1 MRLIIS
7 IAIFMV
13 LLAAAA
19 LPAASQQSPEVKRVG
34 VLLSSPVSSSVY
46 LAALRDGLRE
56 RGWIEGRNVAFEPRY
71 NEGKP
76 ERLAELALELARLP
90 LDAIVTAGVPPTRA
104 VKQATQTIPIVAAAA
119 TDPAATG
126 LVTPGGNVAAFDVLP
141 PDAAA
146 QQVAL
151 LRELVPALRRVALVW
166 NGSNP
171 ASQLNARRVQK
182 AAQVLAL
189 DVIPVEVAGP
199 AQLDMS
205 LANLQRQ
212 GAEAIFLVATPEFL
226 AGQEG
231 KRIGQLITATGL
243 PSLCQEA
250 DYADRG
256 CLIAYGANLAQVFHQ
271 SASYVDRIL
280 KGAHPGDLPIGMP
293 TRFELAVNI
302 STATA
307 IGLTIPDPLLGRTD
321 RRVE

>member
-1 MRLIIS
+1 MRPIIS
-7 IAIFMV
+7 IAIFTV

-34 VLLSSPVSSSVY
+34 VMLSSPVSSSVY

-71 NEGKP
+71 HEGKP

-119 TDPAATG
+119 TDPVATG

-146 QQVAL
+146 QQLAL
-151 LRELVPALRRVALVW
+151 LREVVPALRRVVLVW
-166 NGSNP
+166 SRSNP
-171 ASQLNARRVQK
+171 ASQLNARRVQE

-189 DVIPVEVAGP
+189 EVIPVEVAAP
-199 AQLDMS
+199 AQLDMH
-205 LANLQRQ
+205 LADLRRL
-212 GAEAIFLVATPEFL
+212 GAQAIFLVTTTEFL
-226 AGQEG
+226 GQG
-231 KRIGQLITATGL
+231 KRIGQLMTATGL
-243 PSLCQEA
+243 PSLCQES
-250 DYADRG
+250 DYADVG
-256 CLIAYGANLAQVFHQ
+256 CLIAYGPNVAHMYRQ

-280 KGAHPGDLPIGMP
+280 KGARPGDLPIGTP
-293 TRFELAVNI
+293 TRFELAVNVG
-302 STATA
+302 TATA
-307 IGLTIPDPLLGRTD
+307 IGLTIPDAVLARTD